1 MNFEKRGEENW
12 FDRNWPGAFVYLQA
26 NGAKERFVR
35 LFSPENG
42 IDRSRG
48 LGSEI
53 GFNGSWFFFFF
64 ITFRGFH
71 ASRIKVY
78 RYWFVGWLIKGL
90 LSFEQEQNEALNS

>member
-1 MNFEKRGEENW
+1 MKRGGEENW

-48 LGSEI
+48 REI
-53 GFNGSWFFFFF
+53 LASMDPGCDFFSFL
-64 ITFRGFH
+64 
-71 ASRIKVY
+71 SR
-78 RYWFVGWLIKGL
+78 FVA
-90 LSFEQEQNEALNS
+90 FTR